1 MGNEEHVQRDS
12 KEKISAIYSDFMM
25 KIAHFDGLRCTAS
38 CVLVRFQQALG
49 RPPIDKTSTLV
60 ERNVNAHGSRKVM
73 SYFEA
78 VFSNNHDRVQNVG
91 KSFVLCKSK
100 DVLDE
105 LESLLGKAA
114 SVVQTSN
121 DNNRVDNSSNSV
133 LCIAS
138 TEQTAN
144 EKDEKCI
151 VQGRPDLADS
161 GSMMAIVYSM
171 LKQDYTMQARIVC
184 SLSHKFSQEELEI
197 YCQMW
202 SLRPFVD
209 DDIMRKA
216 WNFFP
221 GR

>member
-1 MGNEEHVQRDS
+1 M
-12 KEKISAIYSDFMM
+12 
-25 KIAHFDGLRCTAS
+25 
-38 CVLVRFQQALG
+38 
-49 RPPIDKTSTLV
+49 PPIDKTSTLV
-60 ERNVNAHGSRKVM
+60 ERIVNAT
-73 SYFEA
+73 
-78 VFSNNHDRVQNVG
+78 NNHDREVQFLQTKYDAVA
-91 KSFVLCKSK
+91 K

-121 DNNRVDNSSNSV
+121 DNNREDISSNSV

-151 VQGRPDLADS
+151 VQGRPDLA
-161 GSMMAIVYSM
+161 GCVSMMAIVLSM
-171 LKQDYTMQARIVC
+171 VKQDYAM
-184 SLSHKFSQEELEI
+184 QEELET